1 MKAKLRVCDQ
11 NVHLQLI
18 FESVSVE
25 IALIIT
31 NFSVQNLDSQQC
43 NMVDKHV
50 SRAPKDRGQ
59 TIKIAF
65 QSDVTH
71 ATLCKACHLK

>member
-1 MKAKLRVCDQ
+1 M
-11 NVHLQLI
+11 QLI

-43 NMVDKHV
+43 NMGDKHV

-59 TIKIAF
+59 TIKAAF
-65 QSDVTH
+65 KSDKKNLLERSHMPLFAKLVT
-71 ATLCKACHLK
+71 